1 MLIFFA
7 AESSK
12 LGLRDWISQLKHSCI
27 AFLVHKSMSDHQSW
41 FHQEVQRKAN
51 VSSSYAIRRQ
61 DISKS
66 AQRFQI
72 AIDEVK
78 VRLRLAL
85 SLGTW
90 LMPSNLLLD
99 TQSAVGYNSSLKK
112 ATSEMKF
119 RVNSSVNLEMKSV
132 GVGLMNGGSSK
143 INKPTPQAFG
153 QATERQAPRGQL
165 SPQLEFWWRHPQ
177 G

>member
-1 MLIFFA
+1 
-7 AESSK
+7 
-12 LGLRDWISQLKHSCI
+12 
-27 AFLVHKSMSDHQSW
+27 MSDHQSW

-72 AIDEVK
+72 AIDEAK

-119 RVNSSVNLEMKSV
+119 RVNSSVNLETKSV
-132 GVGLMNGGSSK
+132 GVGLMNGVHQRSTNRGLKPLARPLSDKPLGGNYHLNWNSSDD
-143 INKPTPQAFG
+143 TPKVK
-153 QATERQAPRGQL
+153 
-165 SPQLEFWWRHPQ
+165 
-177 G
+177 

>member
-1 MLIFFA
+1 MV
-7 AESSK
+7 E
-12 LGLRDWISQLKHSCI
+12 G
-27 AFLVHKSMSDHQSW
+27 
-41 FHQEVQRKAN
+41 
-51 VSSSYAIRRQ
+51 AIRRQ

-72 AIDEVK
+72 AIDEAK

-90 LMPSNLLLD
+90 LMPANLLLD
-99 TQSAVGYNSSLKK
+99 TQSAVGYNNSLKK

-119 RVNSSVNLEMKSV
+119 RVNSSVNLETKSV

-165 SPQLEFWWRHPQ
+165 SPQLEFW
-177 G
+177 